1 MSDKSTILRAFNKHF
16 FEFLDDVS
24 AVYPENIDI
33 KYAKTSFET
42 ITKLNPTSI
51 IKVWYYFIYSP
62 YKDIIDAGNLDFFFN
77 KDYSDD
83 LSYLKNT
90 DKIIAII
97 NTLRDPMRS
106 MSDENKAHCTEY
118 LQNLNKLSLI
128 YDGFLQK

>member
-24 AVYPENIDI
+24 AVYPENMDI

-97 NTLRDPMRS
+97 NTLRDPMKS
-106 MSDENKAHCTEY
+106 MSDENKAHCAEY
-118 LQNLNKLSLI
+118 LQNLNKLSMV

>member
-24 AVYPENIDI
+24 AVYPENMDI
-33 KYAKTSFET
+33 KYAKNSFET
-42 ITKLNPTSI
+42 ISKLNPTSI
-51 IKVWYYFIYSP
+51 VKVWYGFIYSP
-62 YKDIIDAGNLDFFFN
+62 YKDIIDAGNLDFFFD

-97 NTLRDPMRS
+97 NTLRDPMKN
-106 MSDENKAHCTEY
+106 MSDENKTHCTEY
-118 LQNLNKLSLI
+118 LQNLNKLSSV
-128 YDGFLQK
+128 YNDFLQK